1 MRYWQHWCPQGNSA
15 EEVGADRIVNSVAA
29 YRLYGGPCIV
39 VDFGTA
45 TTFNLIS
52 PKGEFL
58 GGCIAPG
65 IITGLEALVNNTAK
79 LPRVEIVR
87 PESIIAKSTV
97 SALQAGM
104 VYGSTGMVKYIVKKL
119 KQESGYDDVKVI
131 ATGGLSEVVLGI
143 DDEKVIDIVD
153 RSLTLK
159 GLKII
164 YDMN

>member
-1 MRYWQHWCPQGNSA
+1 MWQSWIRG
-15 EEVGADRIVNSVAA
+15 
-29 YRLYGGPCIV
+29 
-39 VDFGTA
+39 
-45 TTFNLIS
+45 
-52 PKGEFL
+52 
-58 GGCIAPG
+58 
-65 IITGLEALVNNTAK
+65 
-79 LPRVEIVR
+79 